1 MADRG
6 VSDLIGFIL
15 IFSLIAISV
24 GTVYVVGFSGLQD
37 ARNAEQLT
45 NTERAFDVLADNID
59 DIVRSDAPNRAT
71 EFRLYEADLAVG
83 ERTTL
88 TVEIANVNAPNTYS
102 VTTYPLVYKPQR
114 SSTTI
119 RYLNGAVIRQ
129 DRGGAL
135 FLDDPT
141 FVFRKNTADE
151 RTTIIPIIETR
162 SGGRQAVGGTGTVL
176 VRAQQAVAEPL
187 TTRTTPSN
195 ANSDVDS
202 DDTDNEYEVQLRI
215 ETSEARAP
223 IWRDYLNEEIEAA
236 YPNVNDPCSLSN
248 PATVE
253 CTFPTERLYV
263 TVTRIDIALST

>member
-59 DIVRSDAPNRAT
+59 DIVRNDAPNRAT
-71 EFRLYEADLAVG
+71 EFRLYEAGLVVG
-83 ERTTL
+83 QQTTFS
-88 TVEIANVNAPNTYS
+88 VEITNVGPPNTAS
-102 VTTYPLVYKPQR
+102 VTTYPIVYEPQR

-119 RYLNGAVIRQ
+119 RYVNGAVIRQ
-129 DRGGAL
+129 DRGSAL
-135 FLDDPT
+135 FLDDPA
-141 FVFRKNTADE
+141 FVFRRNAAGE
-151 RTTIIPIIETR
+151 RTTVVPLIETR
-162 SGGRQAVGGTGTVL
+162 GDGREAVGGTGTVL
-176 VRAQQAVAEPL
+176 VRAQQAIAEPL

-195 ANSDVDS
+195 AGSDPDG
-202 DDTDNEYEVQLRI
+202 DGNTEYDVRLRI

-223 IWRDYLNEEIEAA
+223 IWRDHLNEEIEAA
-236 YPNVNDPCSLSN
+236 YPSTSGPCSLSN
-248 PATVE
+248 PETVE
-253 CTFPTERLYV
+253 CSFPTERLYV